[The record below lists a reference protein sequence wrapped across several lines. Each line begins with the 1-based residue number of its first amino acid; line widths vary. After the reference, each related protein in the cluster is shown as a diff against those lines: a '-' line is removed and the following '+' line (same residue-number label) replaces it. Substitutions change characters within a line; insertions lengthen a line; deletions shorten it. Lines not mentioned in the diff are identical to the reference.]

1 MPTDRKERAE
11 PARAADRTA
20 KDQPAQDRTA
30 QDRTG
35 PDIID
40 EQATSAPVRR
50 WIAAFAM
57 CVLLAQALIP
67 LRYYFGDDAYDERF
81 SWRMFSAIRMQA
93 CDIAASETTNGR
105 THPVRLMET
114 IHAGWVTTL
123 RRNREP
129 VMEEYLAWRC
139 EHEGVER
146 ARLENR
152 CRTPD
157 GTALPTIVRELDC
170 GSGEIRREGGLP

>member
-1 MPTDRKERAE
+1 MPTDRKESAERAQALDRAE
-11 PARAADRTA
+11 P
-20 KDQPAQDRTA
+20 
-30 QDRTG
+30 
-35 PDIID
+35 DIVD

-50 WIAAFAM
+50 WIAAFAV

-129 VMEEYLAWRC
+129 VMERYLAWRC
-139 EHEGVER
+139 EQEGVER

-157 GTALPTIVRELDC
+157 GTAVPTIVREIDC
-170 GSGEIRREGGLP
+170 GSGEITREGGLP